1 MRYKEKISGEELQKL
16 PVKAFEG
23 PIQLVASSEEIKEA
37 VDYLA
42 QQPYIGFDTETRPAF
57 KKGQKYQVALLQ
69 LASEEKAFVF
79 FLQKIEDF
87 EQISALLCNKKVT
100 KIGAATRDDIKT
112 LNKLFPVNSSS
123 FIDLQ
128 NIIENYGIKE
138 LSLKKMAALT
148 LNFRISKT
156 QRISNWE
163 ADPLSEQ
170 QLVYA
175 ATDAWVSLMIYLQL
189 LTSSRK

>member
-100 KIGAATRDDIKT
+100 KIGVATRDDIKT